1 MKKAII
7 IMIIAVIIIIII
19 LSSLVAYAKGDS
31 NDNKMEDKVT
41 QELMYLNQYFVT
53 MLEILMVLLLEIID
67 FKKQSLKYKLI

>member
-7 IMIIAVIIIIII
+7 IMIIAVIIIIIILI

-41 QELMYLNQYFVT
+41 QEFN
-53 MLEILMVLLLEIID
+53 IL
-67 FKKQSLKYKLI
+67 